1 MKKNKEPVFNRFFVV
16 INGNNKMVSIIIV
29 IQNYISK

>member
-16 INGNNKMVSIIIV
+16 INGKNKTVSIISV